1 MNKAGRP
8 PSFETPDEMW
18 EAFSDYC
25 KKAKAQPVRVED
37 YVGVKADRVL
47 RERENPLTFE
57 GFQVYCYEQG
67 IGKSIDQYFTNPDGR
82 YDKFVEICTR
92 IKTTIRADQ
101 IRGGMTGIYNTSI
114 TQRLNGLAD
123 KTQAEVKIEQPLFN
137 D

>member
-18 EAFSDYC
+18 EAFAEYC

-101 IRGGMTGIYNTSI
+101 IRGGMTGIYNTII

>member
-1 MNKAGRP
+1 MAKPLN
-8 PSFETPDEMW
+8 FETPELMW
-18 EAFSDYC
+18 EAFADYC
-25 KKAKAQPVRVED
+25 VKAKAQPVKVED

-82 YDKFVEICTR
+82 YDRYVDVCTR

>member
-1 MNKAGRP
+1 MAKPLN
-8 PSFETPDEMW
+8 FETPELMW
-18 EAFSDYC
+18 DAFADYC
-25 KKAKAQPVRVED
+25 VKAKAQPVRVED

>member
-1 MNKAGRP
+1 
-8 PSFETPDEMW
+8 MW
-18 EAFSDYC
+18 EAFADYC
-25 KKAKAQPVRVED
+25 VQAKAQPVRVED

-67 IGKSIDQYFTNPDGR
+67 IGKSIDQYFTNSNGR
-82 YDKFVEICTR
+82 YDKFLEVCTR

-123 KTQAEVKIEQPLFN
+123 NQNNKVFIESWTE
-137 D
+137 DE

>member
-1 MNKAGRP
+1 MGKPLN
-8 PSFETPDEMW
+8 FETPELMW
-18 EAFSDYC
+18 DAFADYC
-25 KKAKAQPVRVED
+25 VKAKAQPVRVED

-82 YDKFVEICTR
+82 YDRYVDVCTR

>member
-18 EAFSDYC
+18 EAFAEYC

>member
-1 MNKAGRP
+1 MSKAGRP
-8 PSFETPDEMW
+8 LTFETPDEMW
-18 EAFSDYC
+18 EAFADYC
-25 KKAKAQPVRVED
+25 VQAKAQPVRVED

-82 YDKFVEICTR
+82 YDRFVEVCTR

-123 KTQAEVKIEQPLFN
+123 NQNNKVFIESWTE
-137 D
+137 DE

>member
-1 MNKAGRP
+1 MAKPLNFK
-8 PSFETPDEMW
+8 TPEDMW
-18 EAFSDYC
+18 EAFDDYC
-25 KKAKAQPVRVED
+25 VQAKARPVMVED
-37 YVGVKADRVL
+37 YVGVKAERVH
-47 RERENPLTFE
+47 RMRENPLTFE

-82 YDKFVEICTR
+82 YDRYVDVCMR

-114 TQRLNGLAD
+114 TQRLNNLAD
-123 KTQAEVKIEQPLFN
+123 KTHTEVKIEQPLFN

>member
-1 MNKAGRP
+1 MAKPLN
-8 PSFETPDEMW
+8 FETPELMW
-18 EAFSDYC
+18 DAFADYC
-25 KKAKAQPVRVED
+25 VKAKAQPVRVED

-82 YDKFVEICTR
+82 YDRYVDVCTR

-123 KTQAEVKIEQPLFN
+123 KQEQKVHIEQPLFN
-137 D
+137 DDL

>member
-1 MNKAGRP
+1 
-8 PSFETPDEMW
+8 MW
-18 EAFSDYC
+18 EAFADYC
-25 KKAKAQPVRVED
+25 VQAKAQPVKVED

-67 IGKSIDQYFTNPDGR
+67 IGKSIDQYFTNPNGR
-82 YDKFVEICTR
+82 YDKFVDVCTR

-123 KTQAEVKIEQPLFN
+123 NQNNKVFIESWTE
-137 D
+137 DE